1 MAVNYAC
8 CGLARVSSSSSD
20 YDCPNSSINVV
31 QSSVLIVQI
40 YTLVL
45 LVGKSLVRTIC
56 INNYMEEQFGRL

>member
-20 YDCPNSSINVV
+20 YDCP
-31 QSSVLIVQI
+31 
-40 YTLVL
+40 
-45 LVGKSLVRTIC
+45 IC